1 MGVRVYE
8 LSKKYGVENAVL
20 IEKLH
25 SIGYKSVKQP
35 SNTIDKITAEFLVK
49 ELGLVEVAPPPP
61 PPAPAPPTPPAPAAP
76 PTAETP
82 KPPAATTPAA
92 PAAPRTMAVPPLG
105 ISKALMQT
113 TIAPRPAATAAP
125 SRPMPPTTTAPVARH
140 IGPAAPTV
148 LTKPAIPAVQKAIGP
163 AAPTTQAPAAAT
175 PAPAG
180 DPVSLARAYIP
191 PDRIIQMRS
200 PVLVRDLAPRLKLKP
215 FQVIS
220 ELMQLGVFAKVTD
233 AIEEDVAK
241 RLCGKRGYFFVLEKR
256 VHERATVHA
265 PAPPSRPKAPVEE
278 KPEDLK
284 HRPPV
289 VTIMGHVDHGKTS
302 LLDTIRKA
310 NVAAGEAGGITQHIG
325 AYTVLVPSP
334 HKEKA
339 GQLEQIT
346 FLDTPG
352 HEAFTKMR
360 ARGAN
365 VTDIAILVV
374 AADDGVMPQTIES
387 INHAKAAKV
396 PIIVAVNKIDVPGA
410 NPLKVKTQLQ
420 QHGLN
425 VEEFGG
431 DVICCEVSATK
442 KLGIEKLLENI
453 ILQAEMLE
461 LKANPKR
468 KAIGIIIEAELQ
480 VGAGPTATVLVRA
493 GTLKQ
498 GEPIICGPY
507 WGKVRAMQ
515 DDKGKKIKEAGPAT
529 PVRIIG
535 LNGVPEPGAEV
546 AVMAAEKEA
555 RELAGQR
562 AEEKRVSAAEPAR
575 KATREA
581 IFAAFE
587 AGEKKTLNIVLKAD
601 VQGSLEAVAAALRD
615 IASEKIQ
622 LEIIHTAVG
631 AISENDV
638 LLASA
643 SQGIIVG
650 FGVKLA
656 SGASDLAKREGVE
669 IRLYSIIYELIDAV
683 KEAMAGQ
690 LEPLTKEVIVG
701 HAEVKQIFEVSKG
714 TVAGCVVTDGRIT
727 HGGRARVL
735 RRKASQYEGFIQT
748 LRRFQDDVKEVRA
761 GLDCGIRLDGYQD
774 CQPGDVIEVYT
785 IEKIA
790 QKL

>member
-1 MGVRVYE
+1 M
-8 LSKKYGVENAVL
+8 
-20 IEKLH
+20 
-25 SIGYKSVKQP
+25 
-35 SNTIDKITAEFLVK
+35 
-49 ELGLVEVAPPPP
+49 
-61 PPAPAPPTPPAPAAP
+61 PAAH
-76 PTAETP
+76 
-82 KPPAATTPAA
+82 
-92 PAAPRTMAVPPLG
+92 
-105 ISKALMQT
+105 
-113 TIAPRPAATAAP
+113 IA
-125 SRPMPPTTTAPVARH
+125 H
-140 IGPAAPTV
+140 K
-148 LTKPAIPAVQKAIGP
+148 LTSP
-163 AAPTTQAPAAAT
+163 AAPTTQAPAAQPPSPAKPAEQPNT
-175 PAPAG
+175 PA
-180 DPVSLARAYIP
+180 SLARAHIP

-200 PVLVRDLAPRLKLKP
+200 PVLVRDLATRLKLKP

-233 AIEEDVAK
+233 AIEEDNAK

-256 VHERATVHA
+256 EHDRAQVHKPPPVVK
-265 PAPPSRPKAPVEE
+265 PAAIVEE

-302 LLDTIRKA
+302 LLDAIRKA

-325 AYTVLVPSP
+325 AYTVMAPSP

-339 GQLEQIT
+339 GQHDQIT

-365 VTDIAILVV
+365 VTDIAVLVV

-396 PIIVAVNKIDVPGA
+396 PIIVAVNKIDAPGS
-410 NPLKVKTQLQ
+410 NPLKVKTQIQ

-480 VGAGPTATVLVRA
+480 AGAGPTATVLVRS

-498 GEPIICGPY
+498 GDPVICGPF
-507 WGKVRAMQ
+507 WGKIRAML
-515 DDKGKKIKEAGPAT
+515 DDHGQKIKQAGPAM
-529 PVRIIG
+529 PVQILG
-535 LNGVPEPGAEV
+535 LNGVPEPSAELTV
-546 AVMAAEKEA
+546 IASEKEA
-555 RELAGQR
+555 RELATNKR
-562 AEEKRVSAAEPAR
+562 EELRISAAEPAR

-581 IFAAFE
+581 LFAAFE
-587 AGEKKTLNIVLKAD
+587 AGEKKTLNIVLKGD
-601 VQGSLEAVAAALRD
+601 VQGSLEAIAAALKD
-615 IASEKIQ
+615 IQSEKIN

-631 AISENDV
+631 AIGENDV

-656 SGASDLAKREGVE
+656 PGASDLAKREGVE
-669 IRLYSIIYELIDAV
+669 IRLYSIIYELIDSV
-683 KEAMAGQ
+683 KEALAGQ
-690 LEPLTKEVIVG
+690 LEPVSKEVIVG
-701 HAEVKQIFEVSKG
+701 HVEVKQVFEVSKG
-714 TVAGCVVTDGRIT
+714 TVAGCVVTDGRVT

-735 RRKASQYEGFIQT
+735 RRKAVQYESFIQT

-761 GLDCGIRLDGYQD
+761 GLDCGIRVEGYQD
-774 CQPGDVIEVYT
+774 YQTGDIIEIYT
-785 IEKIA
+785 VEKVA